1 MPGLIDTHC
10 HLDLPIFD
18 GDRTAVLARAR
29 AAGVDGML
37 VPAIRPST
45 WAALAALPGNHPGAG
60 IAIALGV
67 HPQVVP
73 DLDTDERR
81 TCERLTDALTRAIAD
96 CPSVVAA
103 VGECGLD
110 GATADRDLQE
120 TILRAHIRAARA
132 LALPLVVHVLRA
144 HDTAPRIL
152 REERAHEVGG
162 VMHSYSGG
170 ADLVAI
176 YRDLGFAFS
185 FAGPVTYP
193 NSRRPVA
200 AAAVVPPELLLAET
214 DAPDQAPDPHR
225 GQRSEPAHVARVVDG
240 LAAARAANS
249 QDIAELTNANAR
261 RVFPAAAGIW
271 SNGPRNGTER
281 AR

>member
-1 MPGLIDTHC
+1 MIDTHC
-10 HLDLPIFD
+10 HLDLAIFD
-18 GDRTAVLARAR
+18 GDRTDVLARAR
-29 AAGVDGML
+29 AASVDGML
-37 VPAIRPST
+37 IPAIRPST
-45 WAALAALPGNHPGAG
+45 WAALAALPANHPGAG

-67 HPQVVP
+67 HPQVV
-73 DLDTDERR
+73 LELTADERR
-81 TCERLTDALTRAIAD
+81 TCGDLTDALTRAIAD
-96 CPSVVAA
+96 SPSVVAA

-110 GATADRDLQE
+110 GATADRELQE
-120 TILRAHIRAARA
+120 TILRAHVRAARA
-132 LALPLVVHVLRA
+132 LQLPLVVHVLRA

-193 NSRRPVA
+193 GSRRPVA
-200 AAAVVPPELLLAET
+200 AAAVIPADLLLAET

-225 GQRSEPAHVARVVDG
+225 GQRSEPAHVARVIDG
-240 LAAARAANS
+240 LAAARGANS
-249 QDIAELTNANAR
+249 QDIAALTTANAL
-261 RVFPAAAGIW
+261 RVFAAAAEVW
-271 SNGPRNGTER
+271 SNAPRDGTEG